1 MVRCIALET
10 VKKNFFVQK
19 KKKMEIEFTDFE
31 KKNIIDSSN
40 RAMLKFWF

>member
-1 MVRCIALET
+1 MYCVRNS
-10 VKKNFFVQK
+10 KKHFLGKK

-40 RAMLKFWF
+40 RAMLKF